1 VPAHV
6 IRSGQPLAG
15 DFDIEQEARSIP
27 GSNVVKGMFFN
38 RMVELIGSGWDSVK
52 PTLVDPPR
60 GARYV
65 TFRDYPQS
73 DYMRV
78 TGAAAKKR
86 HFNVPLREGIR
97 RLARDDFDVFSAS
110 TFGRV
115 ILAVVGDAR
124 AALHRVPYVYSK
136 LAVGDYDIRVEDLDA
151 RTVRIE
157 FAPLYGRWEYTV
169 GQFEGIVLHF
179 GYQPTT
185 RVEELPE
192 LRLRFD
198 VEHV

>member
-1 VPAHV
+1 
-6 IRSGQPLAG
+6 LAG
-15 DFDIEQEARSIP
+15 DFDVEQEARLIP
-27 GSNVVKGMFFN
+27 PSYVVKGMFFN
-38 RMVELIGSGWDSVK
+38 RLVELVGTGWDTVK
-52 PTLVDPPR
+52 TTLVDPPR
-60 GARYV
+60 AARYV
-65 TFRDYPQS
+65 AFRDYPQS
-73 DYMRV
+73 DYMRLS
-78 TGAAAKKR
+78 GAAARKR
-86 HFNVPLREGIR
+86 HFNVSMREGIR
-97 RLARDDFDVFSAS
+97 RLARDDFDVFSSS

-136 LAVGDYDIRVEDLDA
+136 LAMGDYDIRVDDLDP

-169 GQFEGIVLHF
+169 GQFEGIVHHF

-198 VEHV
+198 IEHV